1 MISSFKLKH
10 KWHYI
15 YDTRYKKIVHFSQ
28 VPNAYF
34 KYFMNTV
41 TPLVKYNDILQ
52 AVLIDS
58 WMFVFGKK
66 KKSNQLSWVHCGNN
80 KYATFQIKITL

>member
-15 YDTRYKKIVHFSQ
+15 FDTWYKKIVHFSQ
-28 VPNAYF
+28 VPNMYF
-34 KYFMNTV
+34 KYLMTTV

-58 WMFVFGKK
+58 WMFVFDKK
-66 KKSNQLSWVHCGNN
+66 KKES
-80 KYATFQIKITL
+80 TLLNPLWK